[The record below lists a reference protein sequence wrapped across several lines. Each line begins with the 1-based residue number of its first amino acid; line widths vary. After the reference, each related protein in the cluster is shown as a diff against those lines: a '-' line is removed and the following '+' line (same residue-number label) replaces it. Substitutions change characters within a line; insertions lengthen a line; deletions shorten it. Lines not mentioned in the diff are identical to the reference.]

1 MNNNLYNQTVP
12 TNQLWYVTTN
22 NKPLETSNDSF
33 DVNIVSNVYEN
44 GLGVITF
51 DAPLVEIRGN
61 VGRWSSHLR
70 AVYLPDS
77 IEVVGDGAFS
87 CNDGLREIKL
97 GKGVKRIECCAF
109 RECKRLMSITIPDS
123 VVSIGI
129 SAFSGCT
136 ALREV
141 NFGPNSS
148 LREIEGCA
156 FLHCANLTVVELPEN
171 VVSVGP
177 SCFLGCGS
185 IVEFRGRM
193 ATDDGLALIDDNGA
207 MVGFAN
213 GCGLEEYAIPEGVKE
228 VISGVFSNN
237 YALRSLTFPKSL
249 RNVSGSSNFLDCE
262 HLKEF
267 KGKFASKDGRCLI
280 RRKRLLAV
288 LLNGLTDYSIPQ
300 GVKYIDAESSFVGA
314 DNLKS
319 IAFPEGLREIVL
331 PSWYEHKPLS
341 CVVYPSTLTKFDIFD
356 IYMIAP
362 YVFSKLHI
370 FKGVEAPKT
379 CRYCYLGLKGS
390 TILVPKA
397 SFKAY
402 EESLLSGLQYVD
414 ATLFK
419 EPGYYPVDRYDGDWG
434 VDNDA
439 SKLNTRVE
447 VELIGVEL

>member
-1 MNNNLYNQTVP
+1 MNSKLYNQTVP
-12 TNQLWYVTTN
+12 SDQLWYVTTN

-228 VISGVFSNN
+228 VIGGVFSNN
-237 YALRSLTFPKSL
+237 YALRTLTFPKSL
-249 RNVSGSSNFLDCE
+249 HNVSGSSNFLDCE

-280 RRKRLLAV
+280 RRKRLITV
-288 LLNGLTDYSIPQ
+288 LFYGLSRYKLPEGIRI
-300 GVKYIDAESSFVGA
+300 IDDNSFAKGCDSLTTLV
-314 DNLKS
+314 
-319 IAFPEGLREIVL
+319 FPEGVELVDLEFMSVVNKSL
-331 PSWYEHKPLS
+331 N
-341 CVVYPSTLTKFDIFD
+341 CVVYPSTLRRIVNVPFGCLE
-356 IYMIAP
+356 
-362 YVFSKLHI
+362 SKIHV
-370 FKGVEAPKT
+370 FKGVKAPEVGYGYMFHDCT
-379 CRYCYLGLKGS
+379 V
-390 TILVPKA
+390 LVP
-397 SFKAY
+397 
-402 EESLLSGLQYVD
+402 EESVEDYKARLLNECCPDQDDEWD
-414 ATLFK
+414 ATT
-419 EPGYYPVDRYDGDWG
+419 Y
-434 VDNDA
+434 N
-439 SKLNTRVE
+439 VE
-447 VELIGVEL
+447 VVGVPM

>member
-12 TNQLWYVTTN
+12 ANQLWYVTN
-22 NKPLETSNDSF
+22 NNEPIEALKDSF
-33 DVNIVSNVYEN
+33 DVDIVSNVYEN
-44 GLGVITF
+44 GVGVITF
-51 DAPLVEIRGN
+51 EGILTSIGGKFCREATRVK
-61 VGRWSSHLR
+61 

-77 IEVVGDGAFS
+77 VEVVGDGAFS
-87 CNDGLREIKL
+87 HNDGLREIKL

-109 RECKRLMSITIPDS
+109 SGCKRLMSITIPDS
-123 VVSIGI
+123 VVCIDV

-141 NFGPNSS
+141 NFGPHSA
-148 LREIEGCA
+148 LREIGGCA
-156 FLHCANLTVVELPEN
+156 FLNCANLTVVELPQSLERFTSA
-171 VVSVGP
+171 SV
-177 SCFLGCGS
+177 FVGCS
-185 IVEFRGRM
+185 SLTEFRGKF
-193 ATDDGLALIDDNGA
+193 ATSDGLALIDDKGVMWA
-207 MVGFAN
+207 FA
-213 GCGLEEYAIPEGVKE
+213 CGSGVSDYAIPEGVVE
-228 VISGVFSNN
+228 VRSGVFM
-237 YALRSLTFPKSL
+237 YCDTLCSLTIPKSVE
-249 RNVSGSSNFLDCE
+249 RFAETNFNGCDKLVQ
-262 HLKEF
+262 F

-280 RRKRLLAV
+280 WRKRLLAV

-331 PSWYEHKPLS
+331 PSWWEYKPLS
-341 CVVYPSTLTKFDIFD
+341 CVIYPSTLTKFDVD
-356 IYMIAP
+356 IIAP
-362 YVFSKLHI
+362 VFSKLHI

-397 SFKAY
+397 GFKAY

-414 ATLFK
+414 ATLFE
-419 EPGYYPVDRYDGDWG
+419 EPGYYPVYRYDDDWG
-434 VDNDA
+434 VDKDA
-439 SKLNTRVE
+439 SKLDTRVE